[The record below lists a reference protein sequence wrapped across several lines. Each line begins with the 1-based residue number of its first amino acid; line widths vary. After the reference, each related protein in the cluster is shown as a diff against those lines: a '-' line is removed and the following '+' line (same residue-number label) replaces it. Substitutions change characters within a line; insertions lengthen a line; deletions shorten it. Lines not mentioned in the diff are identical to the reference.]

1 MTAFDEEEYIVLGLK
16 EKKQFITSL
25 QENEGEI
32 VFELLFD
39 KEGSYAWEFN
49 YTNAADLN
57 NDNDDV
63 SKNPNS
69 DFIFTI
75 DKTAPVGTFYLNGG
89 QFDTKSD
96 EYDGEF
102 FEREEYDL
110 FDIHNNKT

>member
-1 MTAFDEEEYIVLGLK
+1 MK

-32 VFELLFD
+32 VFELVFD
-39 KEGSYAWEFN
+39 KEGGYAWEFN

-63 SKNPNS
+63 AKNPNS

-75 DKTAPVGTFYLNGG
+75 DKTAPSGIFYLNVNR
-89 QFDTKSD
+89 FDTLLILNIFIKLRHLS
-96 EYDGEF
+96 
-102 FEREEYDL
+102 
-110 FDIHNNKT
+110 K